1 MAEKEKI
8 DAASVLIRKLEE
20 KPEALNHLL
29 NIIDRLDAI
38 DDITAILTAG
48 KDSATDAMV
57 QRLADNVT
65 TGFSVMDSFSGEEQL
80 SMFRTAGDKSSS
92 IKSAIET
99 LDELE
104 RSGTLQTLKEMG
116 NLAAGF
122 AKGSTDMMIERMA
135 STAEKLTEVASVLT
149 EDNMSNL
156 VKKAA
161 MVSQSLESS
170 MSKID
175 ELERSGTLQTL
186 KEMGDFVAGF
196 AKGTTDMMIERM
208 ASTAEKLTE
217 LSTLVLDYDL
227 KPLLDAAQSLNDTG
241 TLSELIDFANALAG
255 ARKMMTDGLLDR
267 IVQGGESFIEAV
279 LTQVNIKELIK
290 SFDNSMVDTIEEEK
304 QDKYQKKGGIL
315 SLYTLTKDQD
325 IMHGLKFMMILSKNL
340 AKELKTHGKDIY
352 NNIPSIMPAE
362 EKIEHGDYNN

>member
-1 MAEKEKI
+1 MILEAIMAEKEKI
-8 DAASVLIRKLEE
+8 DAASILTRKLEE

-48 KDSATDAMV
+48 KDSATDSMV

-65 TGFSVMDSFSGEEQL
+65 AGFSMMDSFSGEEQL

-99 LDELE
+99 L
-104 RSGTLQTLKEMG
+104 
-116 NLAAGF
+116 
-122 AKGSTDMMIERMA
+122 
-135 STAEKLTEVASVLT
+135 
-149 EDNMSNL
+149 
-156 VKKAA
+156 
-161 MVSQSLESS
+161 
-170 MSKID
+170 D

-217 LSTLVLDYDL
+217 LSTLVLNYDL
-227 KPLLDAAQSLNDTG
+227 KPLLDAAQSLNDSG
-241 TLSELIDFANALAG
+241 TIPELIDFANALTG

-315 SLYTLTKDQD
+315 SLYSLTKDQD

-352 NNIPSIMPAE
+352 NNIPNIVSAE
-362 EKIEHGDYNN
+362 EKN